1 MVRERPLNFFGLFPK
16 AFCRYGPTLP
26 FRIRFVLVDERPQHQ
41 RTSFKRPRRAPDAPQ
56 GTPRIVVCVDLNRNP
71 TGQSGP
77 YCKSTQHIGALLT
90 GRSASSQEGEQAGSQ
105 AGTGSSRQIY
115 TDFFERGKGGH
126 RLVPLPRTF
135 FVISCKLVLDL
146 FAATP
151 FRKKPVLP
159 RGKLSFYY

>member
-1 MVRERPLNFFGLFPK
+1 MASLSITFPSKLPRLPMVRERPLNFFGLFPK

-115 TDFFERGKGGH
+115 TDFFRKGEGGPQAGSPSPNIFCH
-126 RLVPLPRTF
+126 FL
-135 FVISCKLVLDL
+135 
-146 FAATP
+146 
-151 FRKKPVLP
+151 
-159 RGKLSFYY
+159 

>member
-1 MVRERPLNFFGLFPK
+1 M
-16 AFCRYGPTLP
+16 
-26 FRIRFVLVDERPQHQ
+26 LVDERPQHQ

-115 TDFFERGKGGH
+115 TDFFRKGEGG
-126 RLVPLPRTF
+126 PQAGSPSPNIF
-135 FVISCKLVLDL
+135 
-146 FAATP
+146 
-151 FRKKPVLP
+151 
-159 RGKLSFYY
+159 LSFPVSWCWICSLQHLFVKSPCFRGENFLFIIDNLIWRPPSITFSFKTTALTNGS